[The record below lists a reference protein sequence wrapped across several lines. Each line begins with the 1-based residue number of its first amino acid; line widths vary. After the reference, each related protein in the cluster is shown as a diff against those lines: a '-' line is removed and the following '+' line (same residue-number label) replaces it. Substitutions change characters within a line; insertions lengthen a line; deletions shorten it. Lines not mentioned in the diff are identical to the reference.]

1 MYSKFNTMND
11 PYWVPMI
18 DTIANFEPRF
28 KPPSMHELR
37 TWILKEELND
47 INIMM
52 EEHKKSQKQYG
63 CSIMSN
69 SQTDGKNRYFINF
82 LVNGPTGTRFM
93 KSIDGYDTIKKWRIN
108 VQIS

>member
-52 EEHKKSQKQYG
+52 EEHKKS
-63 CSIMSN
+63 
-69 SQTDGKNRYFINF
+69 
-82 LVNGPTGTRFM
+82 
-93 KSIDGYDTIKKWRIN
+93 
-108 VQIS
+108 